1 MPTVEDETDSSI
13 DVSDMI
19 AAHDG
24 MRKEFGSLPL
34 LVKSIPD
41 GDSDRAATVADHIEL
56 MTTFMTVHHDC
67 EDELLWPIAQERA
80 PEHEAVFVMQH
91 EHDGLNDSLKRVD
104 ELSHAWRNDPSATN
118 RAALHTELIALE
130 KDLLKHLGHEEREA
144 LPLLA
149 TVITEDEYKAYGA
162 KVRATLTPE
171 QGRLILSLILEDT
184 SPTVR
189 EAVLESMSPE
199 ARADYERSGHQL
211 ARDYKAQLLG

>member
-1 MPTVEDETDSSI
+1 MPTVEDDTESSI

-19 AAHDG
+19 ASHDG

-41 GDSDRAATVADHIEL
+41 GASDRAATVSDHIEL

-80 PEHEAVFVMQH
+80 PEHEAIFVMER
-91 EHDGLNDSLKRVD
+91 EHDALNASLKRVD
-104 ELSHAWRNDPSATN
+104 ELSHAWRSDPTANN

-149 TVITEDEYKAYGA
+149 TVITEDEYRAYGA
-162 KVRATLTPE
+162 KVRASLTPE
-171 QGRLILSLILEDT
+171 QGSLILSLIIEDT
-184 SPTVR
+184 SPSTR
-189 EAVLESMSPE
+189 EAVLEAMSPE
-199 ARADYERSGHQL
+199 ARADYEQTGHQL
-211 ARDYKAQLLG
+211 ARDYKSTLLG